1 MKIVITKGIRI
12 ERRRINKMRNLCY
25 SSDIARREFVLR
37 VKMSFLEKII
47 FLFTGELRVPEYML
61 YGVKE
66 DK

>member
-1 MKIVITKGIRI
+1 
-12 ERRRINKMRNLCY
+12 MRNLCY